1 MILGMTTATFTL
13 VHVILSLIGILS
25 GFVVVFGLL
34 QGKRLNGL
42 TVLFLTTTALTSV
55 TGFAFP
61 NSHITPGIIL
71 GILSL
76 VVLAVAIAARYIFHL
91 TGAWLRVYVIG
102 TVLALYFNVF
112 VLIAQCFQKLPA
124 LKALAPTGTEPPFLI
139 AQLIVMA
146 LFIALGVLAG
156 KRAR

>member
-42 TVLFLTTTALTSV
+42 LTTTALTSV

-112 VLIAQCFQKLPA
+112 VLIAQCFQKIPA

>member
-112 VLIAQCFQKLPA
+112 VLIAQCFQKIPA